1 MSEIKT
7 DVQTS
12 KISYRIEPKPEGGF
26 VATSSDASMP
36 RIEGASREEV
46 QQKIKTA
53 IEQVISAQ
61 LPTVFKLGK
70 INLKLNTNINLTTR
84 TAPVSQ
90 PPSDSPSHT
99 TPQVAL
105 TQSAAPIVPERST
118 GTALWVIVG
127 LVVLAAFVYLSYLH
141 R

>member
-46 QQKIKTA
+46 QQKINTA

-61 LPTVFKLGK
+61 LPTVLKLGK
-70 INLKLNTNINLTTR
+70 INLKLNTNIKVTTR

-90 PPSDSPSHT
+90 TPSDSPSNA
-99 TPQVAL
+99 TPPTASG
-105 TQSAAPIVPERST
+105 QSAAPIVPEPST
-118 GTALWVIVG
+118 GRVMWVIVG
-127 LVVLAAFVYLSYLH
+127 LVVLAGFVYLSYLS